1 MSPGAA
7 DGASL
12 TAARNPYMYAK
23 CIWKMYQASPV
34 ALERRD
40 QKSQPSLE
48 RLIGALEETIQVVW
62 ALPKSRPGQ
71 DPILEPHYKIVSV
84 VHKLVTRG
92 DLPAQEAADILQRQP
107 FAVRKG
113 EHVEIKS
120 AEDWKAFVIEHLTF
134 LKEKDKSNWQHRIIM
149 RHAGIVYNDP
159 GEDEA
164 DAARPGFEE
173 AVAAFGLL
181 QKTMFTKT
189 MVMNVWKC
197 DAERP
202 GRHHVYT
209 EQYVRFMVKILVNLK
224 DRDNFELL
232 IRKLRKRGGEFYHF
246 NDLWVTSCMSY
257 LRLIRQHWKVQPVL
271 DDVFK
276 NMSADEFEIIAER
289 LLDWA
294 TDPKSQDHPA
304 FEALKEVVEFK
315 KVNTGLMKAGPIDDL
330 ICDCYTAIFFEVGK
344 SLPGPTPEALLQE
357 RAQER
362 ERAAEAESKPSH
374 PFSGLLNPQSV
385 DNAGAEAP
393 AAPQEGVVK
402 PRRAGVRRPDIV
414 RKAEQAAT
422 RAIEGPVRSA
432 REKALRA
439 SVSSTK
445 PRGSR
450 APTAEAHDGDV
461 EMKDEDHGH
470 ESSPARSVHDSADDE
485 SDLSDVPPED
495 LMDEEEA
502 ALLFPGLVRRATD
515 KSAAGK
521 GADEGDEE
529 EADEMEDG
537 DEEEEQEGGDAE
549 EGDEAEDAEMAGD
562 VEDEGDEDNEEV
574 DEDVSGLTHE
584 DGGHGADRSGMETRG
599 PHDDDDDE
607 DDDGEEEEDDEDD
620 EEDEEE
626 GDEEEAEEAEE
637 AEEGDEEG
645 DEGDEEGDEDEED
658 EEEEDG
664 DEINVRV
671 RSDSHEI
678 LNDME
683 DELEEHDEMDTA
695 PEEASDDE
703 EDDESVEADVIEARG
718 PLPRMEP

>member
-1 MSPGAA
+1 
-7 DGASL
+7 
-12 TAARNPYMYAK
+12 MYAK
-23 CIWKMYQASPV
+23 CIWKMYQVSPSN
-34 ALERRD
+34 LERGD
-40 QKSQPSLE
+40 QKSRPSLE
-48 RLIGALEETIQVVW
+48 RLIGALEESIQVVW
-62 ALPKSRPGQ
+62 ALPKPRPGQ

-92 DLPAQEAADILQRQP
+92 DLPPQDAADILQRQP
-107 FAVRKG
+107 FAIRKG
-113 EHVEIKS
+113 EHVELKS
-120 AEDWKAFVIEHLTF
+120 SEDWKPFVIEHLSF
-134 LKEKDKSNWQHRIIM
+134 LKDKDKSNWQHRIIM
-149 RHAGIVYNDP
+149 RHAGIVYDDP
-159 GEDEA
+159 GEDAPDTE
-164 DAARPGFEE
+164 RPGYEE
-173 AVAAFGLL
+173 ALSAFGLL

-189 MVMNVWKC
+189 MAMNVWKC

-246 NDLWVTSCMSY
+246 NDLWVTSCMAY
-257 LRLIRQHWKVQPVL
+257 LRLIRQHWKVQPIL

-276 NMSADEFEIIAER
+276 NMSADEFEIFAER
-289 LLDWA
+289 MLDWA
-294 TDPKSQDHPA
+294 TDPNSQDHPA
-304 FEALKEVVEFK
+304 FEAMKEVVEFK

-330 ICDCYTAIFFEVGK
+330 ICDCYTAIYLEVGK

-362 ERAAEAESKPSH
+362 EKVAEAEGKPSN
-374 PFSGLLNPQSV
+374 PFSSLLNPQSV
-385 DNAGAEAP
+385 DISGGEAP

-432 REKALRA
+432 REKAMRA
-439 SVSSTK
+439 SVSSAK

-461 EMKDEDHGH
+461 QMKDEDGGH

-515 KSAAGK
+515 KSAAVK
-521 GADEGDEE
+521 EADDGDEDDVDESEEGDE
-529 EADEMEDG
+529 
-537 DEEEEQEGGDAE
+537 EEEEQEGGDADEGE
-549 EGDEAEDAEMAGD
+549 EGEDTEMAEEAED
-562 VEDEGDEDNEEV
+562 EGEEDNEEA
-574 DEDVSGLTHE
+574 DEEVSGLTHE
-584 DGGHGADRSGMETRG
+584 EGGHDADRSGIDTRG
-599 PHDDDDDE
+599 HH
-607 DDDGEEEEDDEDD
+607 DD

-626 GDEEEAEEAEE
+626 DDEAEDEEGDEEVEE
-637 AEEGDEEG
+637 AEEGEEDTDEGTDEE
-645 DEGDEEGDEDEED
+645 EE

-683 DELEEHDEMDTA
+683 DESTL
-695 PEEASDDE
+695 
-703 EDDESVEADVIEARG
+703 R
-718 PLPRMEP
+718 